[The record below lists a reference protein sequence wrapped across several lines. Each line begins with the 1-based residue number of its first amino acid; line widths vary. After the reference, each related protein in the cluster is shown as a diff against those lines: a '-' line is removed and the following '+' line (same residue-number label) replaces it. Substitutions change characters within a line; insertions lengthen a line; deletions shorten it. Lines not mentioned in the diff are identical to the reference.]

1 MGDGHGDCL
10 REVECTGMKGMRTRS
25 DDGRLVREKAIFLS
39 FPLISSHLSRGQVVK
54 WDRNERD
61 LGVKLVVLRVI

>member
-1 MGDGHGDCL
+1 
-10 REVECTGMKGMRTRS
+10 MKGMRTRS